1 LLSDRDDH
9 GICGL
14 SGSQCHAF
22 FRGIGISVLQDEV
35 GAFLEL
41 RHESDGV
48 SGEGGSDGG
57 EGVVELRG
65 EVGTDGSEVR
75 VGACLESGRGEVSD
89 RVEEGSGKIA
99 DKLLDDAVHAGLEGI
114 EWPTIGHVAL

>member
-1 LLSDRDDH
+1 MLSDRDDH

-41 RHESDGV
+41 SHESDGV
-48 SGEGGSDGG
+48 SGERGSDGG
-57 EGVVELRG
+57 EGVVKLRG

-75 VGACLESGRGEVSD
+75 VGAGLESRGGEVSD
-89 RVEEGSGKIA
+89 RVEEGSGDCRTWRRHVIS
-99 DKLLDDAVHAGLEGI
+99 
-114 EWPTIGHVAL
+114 IGQVRRVDQQRENAR